1 MENCSKVDLGRIKL
15 HFQTTG
21 TEYLFLKQVCGGEG
35 GATNIRLFKKLI
47 GKVSLWYVWLGKTIN
62 YEF

>member
-35 GATNIRLFKKLI
+35 GATNIRLFKKVNR
-47 GKVSLWYVWLGKTIN
+47 KS
-62 YEF
+62 